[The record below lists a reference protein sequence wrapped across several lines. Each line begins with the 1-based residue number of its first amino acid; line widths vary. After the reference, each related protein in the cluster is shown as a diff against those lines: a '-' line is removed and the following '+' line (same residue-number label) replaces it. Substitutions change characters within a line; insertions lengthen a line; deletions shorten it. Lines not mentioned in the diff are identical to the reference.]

1 MGTCPPPLKKRSVLE
16 KQTTKRA
23 VSSVP
28 KRSRENDNPDQGDG
42 KLPRRGPTFTP
53 VQSRVKGS
61 VGSESVRFG
70 RPLRPVNHSE
80 SYDRVAR
87 WSASSYKSYA
97 KLLSELAR
105 TKDQTYSDP
114 RHQIKGLNGDARF
127 ARIKE
132 CLDGFENKP
141 IELQM
146 MMHFAAF
153 SVEGPLIWQ
162 EEYFSNTKMILDREG
177 WKARISMLFILT
189 QRKMGKVLS
198 CSSRLTLNWYRPTFW
213 ANTLSSMP

>member
-1 MGTCPPPLKKRSVLE
+1 MASATVDGGKR
-16 KQTTKRA
+16 RA
-23 VSSVP
+23 AALLYDNGDAPAAKTRSAVP
-28 KRSRENDNPDQGDG
+28 KRSREGDDPAEG
-42 KLPRRGPTFTP
+42 KLPRSGSASTP
-53 VQSRVKGS
+53 SQNRPQKL

-80 SYDRVAR
+80 SFDRVAR
-87 WSASSYKSYA
+87 WSASAYKNYS

-114 RHQIKGLNGDARF
+114 RHQIKGLNGDARY

-132 CLDGFENKP
+132 CLSGFENKP

-162 EEYFSNTKMILDREG
+162 EECD
-177 WKARISMLFILT
+177 
-189 QRKMGKVLS
+189 
-198 CSSRLTLNWYRPTFW
+198 
-213 ANTLSSMP
+213 